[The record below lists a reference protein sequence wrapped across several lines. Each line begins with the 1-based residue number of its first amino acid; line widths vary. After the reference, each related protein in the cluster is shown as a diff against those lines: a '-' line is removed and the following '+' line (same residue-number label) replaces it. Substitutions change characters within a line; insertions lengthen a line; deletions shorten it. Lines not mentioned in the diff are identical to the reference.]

1 MNENIFREYDIR
13 GIADTD
19 LTDEYVGNIA
29 SAFATYSN
37 KFNVKKICV
46 GRDCR
51 LSSERIFNALTDKLI
66 DYGISIIDIGV
77 VTTPVLY
84 FSLFTMD
91 VDGGIMITAS
101 HNPSDYNGFKASI
114 GKNVLSSDEIQEL
127 KILIRKKDYIIP
139 SLKGSMERVHMI
151 DDYIDDL
158 NKKITISKKIRVGI
172 DCANTPIGLFVKK
185 IFTKLGCESHIL
197 FEEPDGNFPNHH
209 PDPSIESNL
218 SFLKDLVLEKK
229 LDIGIAFDG
238 DGDRLGV
245 IDNQGN
251 FISPDII
258 LLILAKSILLSNPK
272 AKIIGE
278 VKCTKV
284 LFDEIQKSGGIP
296 IMWKTGH
303 SKIKEKIKEENALLA
318 GELSGHIFFKDK
330 HYGYDDALYA
340 ALRLIEIISA
350 SNKKLSDFLSEIPS
364 VITTPEF
371 RIEFEE
377 DKKFIAVEKIIK
389 EFQSDLRD
397 YKISE
402 IDGMRLENECGWAL
416 IRASNTQPAL
426 TMRFESN
433 TEENLNIL
441 QKYVKDKIIKAIGM
455 QCEF

>member
-185 IFTKLGCESHIL
+185 VFTKLGCESHIL

-245 IDNQGN
+245 VDNEGN
-251 FISPDII
+251 FISSDII

-296 IMWKTGH
+296 IMWKPGH

-433 TEENLNIL
+433 TLENLNIL
-441 QKYVKDKIIKAIGM
+441 QEYVKDKIVKAIGM

>member
-185 IFTKLGCESHIL
+185 VFTKLGCESHIL

-245 IDNQGN
+245 VDNEGN

-397 YKISE
+397 YKISK

>member
-1 MNENIFREYDIR
+1 MNESIFREYDIR

-19 LTDEYVGNIA
+19 LTDEDVSNIA
-29 SAFATYSN
+29 SAFATYSD

-66 DYGISIIDIGV
+66 DYGLSIFDVGI

-101 HNPSDYNGFKASI
+101 HNPPDYNGFKASI
-114 GKNVLSSDEIQEL
+114 GKNVLSSNQIQEL
-127 KILIRKKDYIIP
+127 KMLIRKKDYIIP
-139 SLKGSMERVHMI
+139 TEKGSIEKIYMI
-151 DDYIDDL
+151 DNYIDDL
-158 NKKITISKKIRVGI
+158 NKRISISKKIRVGI
-172 DCANTPIGLFVKK
+172 DCANTPIGLFVNKV
-185 IFTKLGCESHIL
+185 FTKLGCESYIL

-218 SFLKDLVLEKK
+218 SSLKDLVLEKK

-245 IDNQGN
+245 IDNEGC
-251 FISPDII
+251 FISSDII
-258 LLILAKSILLSNPK
+258 LLILAKSILASNPE

-284 LFDEIQKSGGIP
+284 LFDEVLKSGGIP

-340 ALRLIEIISA
+340 ALRLIEIISN
-350 SNKKLSDFLSEIPS
+350 SDKKLSDFLSEIPN

-371 RIEFEE
+371 RIEFSE
-377 DKKFIAVEKIIK
+377 DEKFSAVDKIIK

-402 IDGMRLENECGWAL
+402 IDGMRLENESGWAL

-426 TMRFESN
+426 TMRFESDSI
-433 TEENLNIL
+433 ENLNIL
-441 QKYVKDKIIKAIGM
+441 QKYVKDKIEKAIGM
-455 QCEF
+455 KCKF

>member
-340 ALRLIEIISA
+340 ALRLIEIISG

>member
-185 IFTKLGCESHIL
+185 VFTKLGCESHIL

-245 IDNQGN
+245 VDNEGN

-433 TEENLNIL
+433 TLENLNIL
-441 QKYVKDKIIKAIGM
+441 QEYVKDKIVKAIGM